1 MDLWF
6 LGLGTAAAA
15 AIVVVT
21 ALIAV
26 LISMI
31 FDRVGR
37 VRWIDE
43 DQ

>member
-1 MDLWF
+1 MELWF
-6 LGLGTAAAA
+6 LGLGTAAAV

-31 FDRVGR
+31 FDRVGP

-43 DQ
+43 E

>member
-6 LGLGTAAAA
+6 LGLGTAAAV

-37 VRWIDE
+37 VR
-43 DQ
+43 